1 LSILEHQV
9 SKLNCQV
16 FNQARLFAARSA
28 GRALWQSKM
37 AARFDENFYESAGVG
52 PMRILAELLVSEPWT
67 DYGLMTQ
74 LSSDSISFFIERAE

>member
-1 LSILEHQV
+1 MSILERQV

-28 GRALWQSKM
+28 GRARQSKM